1 MIRMPPR
8 ARALAFYLPQFHPI
22 PENSDWWS
30 PGFTEWTNV
39 AKARPLFPGHYQ
51 PHIPADLGFY
61 DLRLAETREEQ
72 AALAKAYG
80 LEAFIYYHYWFA
92 GRRLIERPFN
102 EVLASGRPEFGFC
115 LCWANQT
122 WSGIWHGAED
132 RVLIEQT
139 YPGEDD
145 HRRHFAALLPAF
157 SDPRYVRIDG
167 KPVFFIFRPREIPDS
182 LAFTDLWRRL
192 AEEAGFPGLFLVGEV
207 EAPRWQPRDVGLDAA
222 VLVRLPPKRR
232 SWEPWS
238 RPHRKIMGMV
248 QDLLGLPTVHLYS
261 RVAGTLVSPPIDGI
275 TSFPCVIPN
284 WDNTPRSG
292 KKGKVLHRSTPE
304 QFRLHVRCAV
314 EQLQAGPPEHRIL
327 VVKSWNEWGE
337 GNHLEPD
344 LRFGRQYLE
353 VLKEELCR

>member
-1 MIRMPPR
+1 MIRMPPHVR
-8 ARALAFYLPQFHPI
+8 AFAFYLPQFHPI
-22 PENSDWWS
+22 PENSGWWS

-72 AALAKAYG
+72 AALARAYG

-122 WSGIWHGAED
+122 WSGIWHGAEN

-145 HRRHFAALLPAF
+145 HRRHFDALLPAF
-157 SDPRYVRIDG
+157 RDPRYVRIDG
-167 KPVFFIFRPREIPDS
+167 KPVFFLFRPREIPDP
-182 LAFTDLWRRL
+182 LVFTDLWRRL
-192 AEEAGFPGLFLVGEV
+192 AEEAGFPGLFLVGETD
-207 EAPRWQPRDVGLDAA
+207 APRWQPRDVGLDAS
-222 VLVRLPPKRR
+222 VLVRMPPKRR

-248 QDLLGLPTVHLYS
+248 QDLFGLPTVHLYS
-261 RVAGTLVSPPIDGI
+261 RVVGSLVSPPVDDI
-275 TSFPCVIPN
+275 TSFPSVIPN
-284 WDNTPRSG
+284 RDNTPRSG
-292 KKGKVLHRSTPE
+292 KKGKVLHGSTPE
-304 QFRLHVRCAV
+304 QFRLHVRRAV
-314 EQLQAGPPEHRIL
+314 EQLHAGPPEHRII

-353 VLKEELCR
+353 VLREELCR